1 MKHHDERKEKTMKL
15 KFLWIAAVLAMAAC
29 MTAPKSNEG
38 KLAMKEHADA
48 ALAKAEAADSTL
60 TKLARASYG
69 YAVFPSVGKG
79 GLGVGGAYGQ
89 GVLYEHGVFVGYCDM
104 TQASIGLQL
113 GGQTYTE
120 IIVFESRKAAD
131 YFKSGNFAFDA
142 QATAVALK
150 AGAGANAKYSDG
162 VAIFTMNEGGL
173 MGEASVGG
181 QKFRYQAK

>member
-1 MKHHDERKEKTMKL
+1 MKHLDERKENTMKVR
-15 KFLWIAAVLAMAAC
+15 FLWIAAVVALAAC
-29 MTAPKSNEG
+29 TTAPKGTEG
-38 KLAMKEHADA
+38 KLAIKEHADT
-48 ALAKAEAADSTL
+48 ALARAEAADRTL
-60 TKLARASYG
+60 TKLARDSYG

-79 GLGVGGAYGQ
+79 GIGIGGAYGQ

-120 IIVFESRKAAD
+120 IIIFESRKAAES
-131 YFKSGNFAFDA
+131 FKNGNLAFDA

-150 AGAGANAKYSDG
+150 AGAGANAKYEGG

-173 MGEASVGG
+173 MGEVSVGG